1 MPPDTAAALQAVLDA
16 HPDLTAFGF
25 GAWDERRLTPQ
36 ERAARIAQGRADL
49 FADPE
54 PFTRARSWLA
64 GQRQTKRVNR
74 AAGSSYG
81 LKHTAEPDIGYT
93 TNGSFIAAAIAEGFT
108 VQRIPGSPNAW
119 FNISTRTS
127 TQALQRQR
135 MRVS

>member
-1 MPPDTAAALQAVLDA
+1 MTTDTTTALQAVAAA

-25 GAWDERRLTPQ
+25 GAWDERRLTPAD
-36 ERAARIAQGRADL
+36 RAARIAQGQADL
-49 FADPE
+49 IADPD
-54 PFTRARSWLA
+54 PFNRARIWLA
-64 GQRQTKRVNR
+64 AQKRTKHINPD
-74 AAGSSYG
+74 AGSSYG

-127 TQALQRQR
+127 TQALRGQVGWR
-135 MRVS
+135 S

>member
-1 MPPDTAAALQAVLDA
+1 MTNDPTAALQSIAAD

-36 ERAARIAQGRADL
+36 ERAARIAQGQADL
-49 FADPE
+49 IAHADP
-54 PFTRARSWLA
+54 FHRARLWLA
-64 GQRQTKRVNR
+64 AQKRTKRVNP

-81 LKHTAEPDIGYT
+81 LKHAAEPDIGYT

-127 TQALQRQR
+127 TQALRGQVGWR
-135 MRVS
+135 S